1 MLEMREELKTNKEET
16 LQKTLEFILLL
27 QLSVEAAEQ
36 LPSEVNRQRIKQQS
50 KALIKTIDPI
60 IQIWYDKMFKV
71 DEQVTQS
78 ICFEL
83 ESLVKQIS
91 SGGLEQKVFI
101 SQALEAFRKDKKS
114 AEKEIHKIITN

>member
-50 KALIKTIDPI
+50 KALIKTIDPV
-60 IQIWYDKMFKV
+60 IQVWYDRMFKV

-83 ESLVKQIS
+83 ESLAKQIS

>member
-50 KALIKTIDPI
+50 KALIKTIDPV
-60 IQIWYDKMFKV
+60 IQVWYDRMFKV
-71 DEQVTQS
+71 DEQLTQS